1 MARNPYFK
9 DYSGEQNIVE
19 DLSIEIIKTMGRD
32 MIYIPREQYNQN
44 IEFGEARYKFDK
56 AFPIEMYIASVSGFE
71 GDGDIISKFGLE
83 VKDKVTLILSRKRFN
98 QEVTERYGSV
108 TRPREGDLIYFP
120 LTKGLFEINFV
131 EHENPF
137 YQIGKL
143 YTYALIC
150 ELTTIDT
157 DEFATGDSDIDV
169 VTTETKTAVY
179 KFIFTSSVSG
189 NTATFFDGE
198 IVFQVAGV
206 TGSGSTYSNAT
217 GEATS
222 VKFYKS
228 DKNMEVIGLS
238 GSFNYGTNNTI
249 KGKIS
254 GAEYYVSG
262 ITATNMVV
270 PITPI
275 TSTGLGDNETINLDG
290 DSLKI
295 YDFTDI
301 DPFSEGIY

>member
-19 DLSIEIIKTMGRD
+19 DLSIEIIKAMGKD
-32 MIYIPREQYNQN
+32 MIYIPREQYDKNV
-44 IEFGEARYKFDK
+44 EFGEARYRFSKS
-56 AFPIEMYIASVSGFE
+56 FPIEMYIASVAGFE
-71 GDGDIISKFGLE
+71 GDGDVISKFGLE
-83 VKDKVTLILSRKRFN
+83 VRDKVTLIVSRKRFN
-98 QEVTERYGSV
+98 QEVSERYESI

-120 LTKGLFEINFV
+120 LSKGLFEINFV

-137 YQIGKL
+137 YQVGKL
-143 YTYALIC
+143 YTYALVC
-150 ELTTIDT
+150 ELTTIDG
-157 DEFATGDSDIDV
+157 DEFATGESDIDV
-169 VTTETKTAVY
+169 VVTETKTSVY
-179 KFIFTSSVSG
+179 QFTFTSAVSG

-206 TGSGSTYSNAT
+206 TGSSALYGNAT
-217 GEATS
+217 GQATNL
-222 VKFYKS
+222 KFYKDS
-228 DKNMEVIGLS
+228 KTMEIYGIS
-238 GSFNYGTNNTI
+238 GSFNYGTTNTI
-249 KGKIS
+249 KGKNS

-262 ITATNMVV
+262 ITTTNFVV
-270 PITPI
+270 PLTQIN
-275 TSTGLGDNETINLDG
+275 SAGAGDNESIKIDG